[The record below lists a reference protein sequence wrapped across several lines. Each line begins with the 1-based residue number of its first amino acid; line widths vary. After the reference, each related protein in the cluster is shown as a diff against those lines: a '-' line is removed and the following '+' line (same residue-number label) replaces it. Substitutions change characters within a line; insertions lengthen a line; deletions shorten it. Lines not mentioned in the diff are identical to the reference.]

1 VIEISAQITADYK
14 YAPLPMDV
22 GKAREHKPNQ
32 IVRLKVYGVQKPGSV
47 IQMNLY
53 WACCQT
59 VANVMNDLDRKEW
72 NTKNKVDFGCR
83 VELHFVDP
91 ELVIVR
97 PDKSVQFHYRS
108 IAFKNLK
115 HIERCSYF
123 DEAFKV
129 MAKVID
135 NTVEMLQEMA
145 KSNMKG

>member
-1 VIEISAQITADYK
+1 MIEISAQLRNGVYH
-14 YAPLPMDV
+14 PMPMDADKV
-22 GKAREHKPNQ
+22 REHHDNQ
-32 IVRLKVYGVQKPGSV
+32 IVRIRAYGVQKPGSV

-59 VANVMNDLDRKEW
+59 VADAFNDRGIKEW

-91 ELVIVR
+91 ELCIVR
-97 PDKSVQFHYRS
+97 PDKSIQFHYRS

-115 HIERCSYF
+115 HIERCKYF
-123 DEAFKV
+123 VQAFEIQ
-129 MAKVID
+129 AKLIKCS
-135 NTVEMLQEMA
+135 VEKLHEIA